1 MGGHSE
7 ESKCW
12 QGGEADWCE
21 WQRLQLLQVER
32 RGSPVTALILVV
44 LFHVL
49 EERLNVCAI
58 LGDRY
63 LNVHR
68 CNAECWCLCLWVL
81 SWTRVKVKLLT
92 KVDLNVRIII
102 NCWGFLLLLTVSIFD
117 VVIDRSWCFSFLLV
131 KWFILSFVY
140 SVLQPFCPFAP
151 AGPQPLKGSL
161 GRIHSVVNQGWSVAF
176 ALCGISSLP
185 LSSWWKNTISRVL
198 SIAFMTGERSSICV
212 LTSNCSQWVFILR
225 ACCCMSGTSD
235 RLLAQKARSQSVQGE
250 CKHVPSLFWL
260 NYEHNTHLIMN

>member
-1 MGGHSE
+1 MGGNSQ

-32 RGSPVTALILVV
+32 CGSPVTALILVV

-49 EERLNVCAI
+49 EERLNVCAS

-102 NCWGFLLLLTVSIFD
+102 NCWGFLLLLTLFQYLTLLLIEAGVSHSCLLNDSSSPLCILSCSLF
-117 VVIDRSWCFSFLLV
+117 VLLHLLV
-131 KWFILSFVY
+131 PSHRR
-140 SVLQPFCPFAP
+140 A
-151 AGPQPLKGSL
+151 
-161 GRIHSVVNQGWSVAF
+161 
-176 ALCGISSLP
+176 ALVGYTL
-185 LSSWWKNTISRVL
+185 
-198 SIAFMTGERSSICV
+198 
-212 LTSNCSQWVFILR
+212 
-225 ACCCMSGTSD
+225 
-235 RLLAQKARSQSVQGE
+235 
-250 CKHVPSLFWL
+250 
-260 NYEHNTHLIMN
+260 